1 MDSLFD
7 KINTLVN
14 AQINDF
20 LGRNPRSP
28 LARIKLDAEDAEQ
41 NPRRTVQSLHQ
52 RLEEALKYEDE
63 IAEKIERIRS
73 EAVVLDEQADEMV
86 KSGDEFAARRV
97 LGQLQMKQQQLTI
110 AEAELRDHRLLTQH
124 LMQEMTTLD
133 MALDNQERQK
143 QQSPRPSAASGSG
156 TRIPVEGVSSD
167 RRSEPKTFGDNVR
180 DRLNETRSSL
190 ENLLNNSPVPKP
202 PEVSNRFENFDIVD
216 EVPDPRTPKSQQK
229 KDKPTKED
237 MNDRLSRLSKPDDE

>member
-1 MDSLFD
+1 MDSIFD

-20 LGRNPRSP
+20 LGRNPKSP
-28 LARIKLDAEDAEQ
+28 LSRFKVDAEEADK

-73 EAVVLDEQADEMV
+73 EAVALDEEADRMV

-133 MALDNQERQK
+133 MALDRQDR
-143 QQSPRPSAASGSG
+143 QQQQTSRQSTSSGGG

-167 RRSEPKTFGDNVR
+167 SKSFGDNVR
-180 DRLNETRSSL
+180 DKLNETRASL
-190 ENLLNNSPVPKP
+190 ENLLNNSPVPNP
-202 PEVSNRFENFDIVD
+202 PEVSNRFEKFDIVD
-216 EVPDPRTPKSQQK
+216 EVPDPRTPKSQK
-229 KDKPTKED
+229 KDTSDQSDLSE
-237 MNDRLSRLSKPDDE
+237 RLSRLSKPDDE